1 MEFEITSNAAMETA
15 AKSSS
20 GAWQTALFRE
30 AFSVSG
36 GAAFG
41 LEAAAFSAMLE
52 EVCRKYLPAG
62 AAEKETRAFIEG
74 LRLSELA
81 LARACAAGH
90 ERAWTEFLNRYRE
103 PLYSAAL
110 SITRNDAAGHEL
122 ADSLY
127 AELYGLKERP
137 SAEGSERF
145 SKLSTY
151 TGRGSLEGWLR
162 TVLAQSWVD
171 RYRKQRRLVSLEE
184 EAEAG
189 RQFAAAESPTQPG
202 ADPRLAAATDEALGA
217 LAAEDRF
224 ILAAYFLD
232 GHTLA
237 EIGATLAVHE
247 STISRRVER
256 IVRDLRKRILK
267 SLTQRGMSAR
277 AAEEALEVDVRDLAL
292 NVGQRLRP
300 QKEEQA

>member
-52 EVCRKYLPAG
+52 EVCRKYLPANAG
-62 AAEKETRAFIEG
+62 EKETRAFVEG
-74 LRLSELA
+74 LRLRELA
-81 LARACAAGH
+81 LARACATGH

-110 SITRNDAAGHEL
+110 AITRNDAGHEL

-127 AELYGLKERP
+127 AELYGVKER
-137 SAEGSERF
+137 ATAQGLERF

-184 EAEAG
+184 ETEAG
-189 RQFAAAESPTQPG
+189 RQFAAAESPPQPG

-217 LAAEDRF
+217 LSAEDRF

-237 EIGATLAVHE
+237 EIGDTLAVHE

-292 NVGQRLRP
+292 NVGQGLRP

>member
-1 MEFEITSNAAMETA
+1 MSPNPKFAELYAKSGA
-15 AKSSS
+15 AKYALAEAEFCQLLQQIAAKQL
-20 GAWQTALFRE
+20 GAGCSEKQQ
-30 AFSVSG
+30 
-36 GAAFG
+36 
-41 LEAAAFSAMLE
+41 LEFCA
-52 EVCRKYLPAG
+52 
-62 AAEKETRAFIEG
+62 G
-74 LRLSELA
+74 LRLEELA
-81 LARACAAGH
+81 LARGCAAGH
-90 ERAWTEFLNRYRE
+90 DLAWQDFLNRYRAS
-103 PLYSAAL
+103 LYTSAYA
-110 SITRNDAAGHEL
+110 IARNDTTGREL
-122 ADSLY
+122 ADSIY
-127 AELYGLKERP
+127 ADLYGLRTA
-137 SAEGSERF
+137 AEMKADGVGKRI
-145 SKLSTY
+145 SKLAFY

-256 IVRDLRKRILK
+256 IIRDLRKRILK